1 VEAPDDKRLYAVYLP
16 RAKPNFLHAL
26 RNDQFPRMRPDFS
39 MPIFTR
45 QKSPKRTRDTSGYKG
60 RLQMTVAME
69 RILAWRIMPRLM
81 MLAITIMTF
90 KCTTWMIGLD
100 APTLNQSGFCSVV
113 FGCFSATFAVWLGS
127 EKT

>member
-1 VEAPDDKRLYAVYLP
+1 
-16 RAKPNFLHAL
+16 
-26 RNDQFPRMRPDFS
+26 
-39 MPIFTR
+39 
-45 QKSPKRTRDTSGYKG
+45 
-60 RLQMTVAME
+60 MTVAME

-100 APTLNQSGFCSVV
+100 DPTLNQSGFCSVV